1 MNGEQVKAHFEKRVN
16 ETVTQYNINP
26 GIKGAINGIL
36 TRACGGDEN
45 RKLVLKYL
53 CGVTSSKMLNA
64 AQWMVLSDMVKP
76 DKPPFGGWQAGNEKF
91 QSVINAVLAALPK
104 QEGQTEMFE
113 TSFTDPTPATSED
126 DTAAYHGQERAV

>member
-76 DKPPFGGWQAGNEKF
+76 DKPPFGEWQAGNEKF

-113 TSFTDPTPATSED
+113 TSCSDTSATPED
-126 DTAAYHGQERAV
+126 DTAAYHGQVDAV

>member
-1 MNGEQVKAHFEKRVN
+1 MNGEQVKAHFEKRVA

-113 TSFTDPTPATSED
+113 LPFSDTSATSAD
-126 DTAAYHGQERAV
+126 DTAAYHGQAGAV

>member
-1 MNGEQVKAHFEKRVN
+1 MNGEQVKAHFEKRVA

-26 GIKGAINGIL
+26 VKGAINGIL

-113 TSFTDPTPATSED
+113 TSFTDPTPVTD
-126 DTAAYHGQERAV
+126 DDTTAAYHGQERAV

>member
-53 CGVTSSKMLNA
+53 CGVTSSKMLSA

-76 DKPPFGGWQAGNEKF
+76 DKPPFSGWQAGNEKF

-104 QEGQTEMFE
+104 QEGQTEMFGE
-113 TSFTDPTPATSED
+113 FPFTDTSATPED

>member
-91 QSVINAVLAALPK
+91 QSAINAVLAALPK
-104 QEGQTEMFE
+104 QEGQTKMFE
-113 TSFTDPTPATSED
+113 LPFTDPLQPTD

>member
-1 MNGEQVKAHFEKRVN
+1 MNGEQVKAHFEKRVT

-64 AQWMVLSDMVKP
+64 AQWIVMSDMVKP
-76 DKPPFGGWQAGNEKF
+76 DKLPFGGWVSRNDKF

-113 TSFTDPTPATSED
+113 LPFNDMTATRED
-126 DTAAYHGQERAV
+126 DNAAYHGQERAVN